1 MYLQKKDV
9 TLMAVCTGLLVANIW
24 YIQPL
29 IILIAHDFNIPQNVA
44 GSATYLTQAGY
55 ATGLL
60 IFVPLGD
67 MVERKKQIMLTISLA
82 IAAMICVALAPSFW
96 LLQIACFMVG
106 LGSIV
111 PQLILPLSATL
122 AE

>member
-9 TLMAVCTGLLVANIW
+9 TLMAICTGLIVANIY

-29 IILIAHDFNIPQNVA
+29 VILVAHEFGIPQNVA

-60 IFVPLGD
+60 VFVPLGD
-67 MVERKKQIMLTISLA
+67 MLERKKQIIFTILLA
-82 IAAMICVALAPSFW
+82 VLALIGAALAKLFYGR
-96 LLQIACFMVG
+96 AG
-106 LGSIV
+106 LY
-111 PQLILPLSATL
+111 SATINI
-122 AE
+122 APVCNAG